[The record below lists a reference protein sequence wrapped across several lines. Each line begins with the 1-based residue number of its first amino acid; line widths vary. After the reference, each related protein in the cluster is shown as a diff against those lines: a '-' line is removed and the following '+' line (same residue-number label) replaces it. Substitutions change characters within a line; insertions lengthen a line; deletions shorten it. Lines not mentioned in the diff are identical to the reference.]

1 MGGDGGTRQH
11 GSPSEFL
18 GYEGWAGTVRDE
30 AGEMLRDWIVMLR
43 LCSVDQSQRD
53 YLRGRNGLKGALEFK
68 SRCPKALVSEGLGV
82 S

>member
-1 MGGDGGTRQH
+1 
-11 GSPSEFL
+11 
-18 GYEGWAGTVRDE
+18 
-30 AGEMLRDWIVMLR
+30 MLRDWIVMLR